1 MFYLDNSMFGDL
13 KAAGVVPGFP
23 KVVTSAGYPA
33 DEAKGKGRSNG
44 WTETDFQML
53 VKCCEEM
60 LGRFPLV
67 RAPPSRSGIFS
78 GPRSFLGSNALC

>member
-13 KAAGVVPGFP
+13 KAAGVVLGVP
-23 KVVTSAGYPA
+23 KVVTSTGYPA
-33 DEAKGKGRSNG
+33 DEASRSNG
-44 WTETDFQML
+44 WTETDSQML
-53 VKCCEEM
+53 IKCCEAM